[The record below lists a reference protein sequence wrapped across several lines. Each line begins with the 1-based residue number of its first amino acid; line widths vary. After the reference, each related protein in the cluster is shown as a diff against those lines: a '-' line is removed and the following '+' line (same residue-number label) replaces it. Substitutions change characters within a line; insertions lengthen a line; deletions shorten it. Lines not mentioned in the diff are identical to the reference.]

1 MIATVVVSYK
11 RPELLQRTLVSYLE
25 TVTLPFELLVVDNG
39 GSEEAL
45 TVARD
50 LGVTV
55 LSFGANLFPGHS
67 TNTGWD
73 ILIKGKR
80 DDQIAYLHRSD
91 NDVEYLPGWCDEV
104 TRRFDENAN
113 LGQFGLR
120 TLEEEGGHPNV
131 GEIRGRGLL
140 LGVEL
145 VADRETR
152 APFPRSER
160 LTERIVRAARE
171 AGVLL
176 YSGTGLAD
184 GTNGDAIVLG
194 PPFVVTDDELA
205 TIADRLTSA
214 IEAATAA
221 TAGAAG

>member
-73 ILIKGKR
+73 ILIKDKR
-80 DDQIAYLHRSD
+80 DDQISYLHRSD

-113 LGQFGLR
+113 LGQLGLR

-131 GEIRGRGLL
+131 GGNCVVTPDVFAQVRWQDIPWRRGR
-140 LGVEL
+140 
-145 VADRETR
+145 A
-152 APFPRSER
+152 
-160 LTERIVRAARE
+160 TEDLYFTKAVRAAGFDWER
-171 AGVLL
+171 VQTPCIVHL
-176 YSGTGLAD
+176 GTG
-184 GTNGDAIVLG
+184 T
-194 PPFVVTDDELA
+194 PKTDSYYAETWRA
-205 TIADRLTSA
+205 K
-214 IEAATAA
+214 
-221 TAGAAG
+221 GYGGY